1 LLYETLASVDR
12 NILRPIQVGLKI
24 EKKNASAPPA
34 SFMHSHPL
42 LRFVSAAPVP
52 GQHTHAYIAGGVTR
66 VWEATAVV
74 EATRVMAVLAIE
86 TSAYEATAA

>member
-1 LLYETLASVDR
+1 LLHETLASVNR

-24 EKKNASAPPA
+24 EKNASAPPA

-52 GQHTHAYIAGGVTR
+52 GQHTHAYIAGGVAR

-86 TSAYEATAA
+86 TSAYEATVA